1 MSDYNARVL
10 ALEKFGMQA
19 AGRLAETH
27 KELFLSIPV
36 KDAFEK
42 IVALTRM
49 RDAIEPPK
57 SEQEA
62 YKILES
68 LLAEMLYD
76 GRLKVPAYGLSQ
88 VGRASFDYLV
98 GLHENPNPTPKT
110 PQEQY
115 ADVVK
120 IYKTDMQLFQERR
133 AQDPEFLRR
142 SNIANELHLF

>member
-1 MSDYNARVL
+1 MSDYNTRV
-10 ALEKFGMQA
+10 ASLEKFGMQA
-19 AGRLAETH
+19 ADRLAETH

-49 RDAIEPPK
+49 RDDIEPPK

-68 LLAEMLYD
+68 LLAELLYD
-76 GRLKVPAYGLSQ
+76 GRLKAPEYGLSLD
-88 VGRASFDYLV
+88 GRESFDYLV

-110 PQEQY
+110 PAELY

-120 IYKTDMQLFQERR
+120 IYRTDMKTFLERR
-133 AQDPEFLRR
+133 ANEPEFLRR
-142 SNIANELHLF
+142 STEADALHLF